1 MKFTFRSV
9 VVKTT
14 AAAVRQLK
22 QHLNELRALIPI
34 DSAEAVLE
42 QANQPHGPFRLQ
54 VHLAVPGP
62 DLRVESTGYTVAEA
76 VTKMKHDLL
85 NRIKTRHARHRGERG
100 VNVRRSPARLQ

>member
-9 VVKTT
+9 VVKAT

-22 QHLNELRALIPI
+22 DHISHLHTLIPI

-42 QANQPHGPFRLQ
+42 QISQPHGAYRLQ

-62 DLRVESTGYTVAEA
+62 DLRAESTGYTVAE
-76 VTKMKHDLL
+76 VVSKIKDDLL
-85 NRIKTRHARHRGERG
+85 NRIKNRRVRHRGERG
-100 VNVRRSPARLQ
+100 ANVRCSPARLH

>member
-9 VVKTT
+9 VVETT

-22 QHLNELRALIPI
+22 EHLSQLRTLIPI

-42 QANQPHGPFRLQ
+42 QMSQPHGPYRLQ

-62 DLRVESTGYTVAEA
+62 DLRAESTGYTVAEA
-76 VTKMKHDLL
+76 VTKMKQDLL
-85 NRIKTRHARHRGERG
+85 SRIKNRRARQRGERG
-100 VNVRRSPARLQ
+100 TNVRRSPARLQ